1 MSKSSELIKESIV
14 LAVDA
19 IKDDIC
25 EDRDPDNNKTRAEAI
40 KALTE
45 AYKNINRRK

>member
-1 MSKSSELIKESIV
+1 MNENGKLIKESIV
-14 LAVDA
+14 LAIDA

-25 EDRDPDNNKTRAEAI
+25 EGRDPDNNKTRAEAI